1 MSLSPL
7 AAPTV
12 GTTVYEARS
21 DERWV
26 GVSSRSGTTMRTTT
40 GTLGWSMDL
49 LRPGRPHTV
58 ALLLYVTARSS
69 QATVTAL
76 IQGHAHTLTPG
87 TWVSVR
93 QDVDTTRPV
102 RVDISG
108 VAGADVTVT
117 VTTPDTVPD
126 SPVPADVLAMDAWLP
141 IPTAALR
148 WDISR
153 WDRSAWQTTR
163 AVPGTLIW
171 DEGRWDATYWED
183 QTLTECWTP
192 ILGPCTRVAASRGVA
207 ATGPVLAAQA
217 GTLAI
222 QATDDLNP
230 RALGMAWGTPV
241 RLYHWPTSTLI
252 WSGWVTDLSTTPAKT
267 GRGST
272 TITASDAVARLVAVT
287 RYGARPEGGRT
298 ETWRQRLAR
307 LMASAPTGLTYTV
320 RSSSDAPVCPTVW
333 ETDLASHLDAL
344 VATTGGAWTVTRDG
358 RIEVWA
364 TLPDGAPALTL
375 TDTLDLP
382 QGAGEVI
389 AYTDGPATWTAAS
402 VISGIEATTHD
413 AAPDERG
420 EWRAT
425 DTTVTVTDAT
435 TTASWGG
442 MSVRVDL
449 MTPSDTAS
457 ITAAARRL
465 LRRASDAPLLES
477 ATYWP
482 VSTRTRASQQAHA
495 MAHAAAL
502 DPLTPAT
509 GVARGERTQALIAR
523 VTHDITP
530 TTWKTDLDLTT
541 RSDSR

>member
-1 MSLSPL
+1 MSLAPL

-21 DERWV
+21 DTRWA
-26 GVSSRSGTTMRTTT
+26 GVSSRSGTTMTSTT
-40 GTLGWSMDL
+40 GTLGWSTDL

-58 ALLLYVTARSS
+58 ALRLYATARAS
-69 QATVTAL
+69 QATVTAV
-76 IQGHAHTLTPG
+76 IQGHAHVITPG
-87 TWVSVR
+87 RWVTVR
-93 QDVDTTRPV
+93 QEVDTTRPV
-102 RVDISG
+102 RVDVSG
-108 VAGADVTVT
+108 VASADVTVT
-117 VTTPDTVPD
+117 VTTPDTVPAD
-126 SPVPADVLAMDAWLP
+126 PVPADVLALDAWLP
-141 IPTAALR
+141 VPTAALR
-148 WDISR
+148 WDTGR
-153 WDRSAWQTTR
+153 WDRAAWQTTR
-163 AVPGTLIW
+163 AVPGTLVW
-171 DEGRWDATYWED
+171 DAGAWDATYWED

-192 ILGPCTRVAASRGVA
+192 VLGPCTRLSASRGVD

-217 GTLAI
+217 GTLAVT
-222 QATDDLNP
+222 ATDDLSP

-272 TITASDAVARLVAVT
+272 TVTASDAVARLVAVT

-307 LMASAPTGLTYTV
+307 LMTSAPSGLTYTV

-344 VATTGGAWTVTRDG
+344 VATTGGAWAVTRDG
-358 RIEVWA
+358 RVEVWA
-364 TLPDGAPALTL
+364 TLPDQAPALTL
-375 TDTLDLP
+375 TDEPTTP
-382 QGAGEVI
+382 GPGEEVVYYTAGPSTWRASTVI
-389 AYTDGPATWTAAS
+389 AS
-402 VISGIEATTHD
+402 VEATTHD
-413 AAPDERG
+413 AAPDEQG
-420 EWRAT
+420 QWRAA
-425 DTTVTVTDAT
+425 DTTLTVTDPTVA
-435 TTASWGG
+435 AAWGG
-442 MSVRVDL
+442 TSVRVDL

-457 ITAAARRL
+457 IQAAALRL
-465 LRRASDAPLLES
+465 LRRASAAPLLEQ

-482 VSTRTRASQQAHA
+482 VSARTRASQQARA

-523 VTHDITP
+523 VIHDITP
-530 TTWKTDLDLTT
+530 TTWRTDLDLTT
-541 RSDSR
+541 RKET